1 MAYHGPV
8 ICFLLSQP
16 PREGTLA
23 RLDRKARSLLAR
35 VPLLSRFIPIRWAP
49 ARRAGYAA
57 GLRACVQSLRRR
69 HPDAPPIVLLRSGIG
84 VTLADV
90 DEIRPFDDS
99 RYARMPS
106 RSYYGAEIYHKLEIF
121 NLRQFD
127 RIVYLDCDTIV
138 LDDISRLWDMNEFTD
153 KGLYAVR
160 ETESMGVHEAVIGK
174 FNTGVM
180 VVNTRLLPEQTY
192 SNLLQIAREA
202 GSYDL
207 GDQGVINRFLER
219 IGQPGGELDP
229 EYNVLVSTKTR
240 GRWEEVA
247 LRPIRILH
255 YVNFIKPWTPGH
267 ERDPFFDDEF
277 LRLWDE
283 AYDVRRPPLAQDADL
298 SHGLE

>member
-8 ICFLLSQP
+8 ICFVLSQP
-16 PREGTLA
+16 PPEGTLA

-35 VPLLSRFIPIRWAP
+35 VPLLSRFVPIRWAP

-69 HPDAPPIVLLRSGIG
+69 HPDAPPIVLLKSGRG

-90 DEIRPFDDS
+90 DEILAFDDS

-106 RSYYGAEIYHKLEIF
+106 RSYYGPEIYHKLEIF
-121 NLRQFD
+121 NLRQFE
-127 RIVYLDCDTIV
+127 RVVYLDCDTIV
-138 LDDISRLWDMNEFTD
+138 LDDISRLWDMSEFAD
-153 KGLYAVR
+153 KGVYAVR

-180 VVNTRLLPEQTY
+180 VVNPGLLPEQTY

-207 GDQGVINRFLER
+207 GDQGVLNRFLER
-219 IGQPGGELDP
+219 IGQPAGELDP
-229 EYNVLVSTKTR
+229 EYNVLVSIKTR
-240 GRWEEVA
+240 GRWEEVVR
-247 LRPIRILH
+247 RPIRILH

-267 ERDPFFDDEF
+267 ELDPFFDVEF
-277 LRLWDE
+277 QRLWDE
-283 AYDVRRPPLAQDADL
+283 AYDIRRPLQAPDTTPADPLA
-298 SHGLE
+298 